1 MRSTVS
7 SLTSSRC
14 NEFGMKRA
22 LPVRRGRAFNLLSSP
37 VSLAFLSL
45 FAYNTTR
52 KSPFPPCAGRK
63 EAICLT
69 APSPPTTFAALS
81 PSRRC
86 GILPPSTPTYPS
98 PHVCPSPAHGNSF
111 QRSTTTAD
119 VRAIRPASA
128 AGAISACISAACPS
142 AHASCWMAPKSP
154 STTARSP
161 RLRRSCATCPTANM
175 R

>member
-1 MRSTVS
+1 M
-7 SLTSSRC
+7 
-14 NEFGMKRA
+14 NAAQRA
-22 LPVRRGRAFNLLSSP
+22 HPLRRLRAFNLLSSP

-52 KSPFPPCAGRK
+52 KSPFLPSAGRK

-69 APSPPTTFAALS
+69 APSPPTKSAVRS

-86 GILPPSTPTYPS
+86 GISPPSTPTPKS
-98 PHVCPSPAHGNSF
+98 PRGCPSPAHGNLF
-111 QRSTTTAD
+111 LRSTTTAD
-119 VRAIRPASA
+119 ARATRPASA
-128 AGAISACISAACPS
+128 AGVISACISAACPS
-142 AHASCWMAPKSP
+142 ARASCWMAPKSP
-154 STTARSP
+154 SITARSP